1 MKKIIIS
8 IIVSVFV
15 AGCAPTIKATKKLS
29 SQLVGTVAV
38 LPFNGH
44 HGDQFADS
52 VTQELMLHGVN
63 VVERSRVQSVLVEQG
78 LSLAQ
83 IASGG
88 VNYEKIGGL
97 LGVDT
102 IVVGSVSPIVV
113 HISGVPSGKI
123 STAALR
129 FVSVK
134 NSVILGAATYD
145 ADTEFLLGTELYPK
159 VAETLVQ
166 KLFDKR

>member
-1 MKKIIIS
+1 M
-8 IIVSVFV
+8 
-15 AGCAPTIKATKKLS
+15 
-29 SQLVGTVAV
+29 
-38 LPFNGH
+38 
-44 HGDQFADS
+44 
-52 VTQELMLHGVN
+52 HGVN